1 MRGTKMADSPLQ
13 YRYNPLR
20 QDIVCSETAIDALPE
35 TVDALGAGRA
45 MITCGPTIL
54 ASCNVVP
61 RVQEALGSR
70 CVGVY
75 SGVAPHSPVETVEQ
89 GVEMAKE
96 LQPDVFISVGGGS
109 THDTTKAIA
118 TLLAEGGDI
127 HDYEII
133 FQPPDRI
140 TVPPTPSPKLPILSV
155 PTTMGCAEFSRGGGG
170 ITDHKLG
177 RKLIIAGE
185 GVTHR
190 TVIIDGQALATT
202 PLRILTSTAIGQLR
216 IAIETVYSTGHNPI
230 GDGMALHA
238 IRLLFENLPQCKD
251 GDIDTLLTT
260 KTACAMASLASF
272 GGMGLNTATCH
283 HVGGLY
289 GVPHG
294 EANGILLPHTMR
306 YNLDACADRQR
317 LIAEAI
323 GVADSAMTDEEAGL
337 AAADAVDGLC
347 RELGLPRTLRE
358 AGVPEEGLEYIASAT
373 LHDRSLSTNPKPI
386 RDAGPI
392 MEVLRAAY

>member
-1 MRGTKMADSPLQ
+1 MTSNTMQ
-13 YRYNPLR
+13 YRYYPLH
-20 QDIVCSETAIDALPE
+20 QDIICAETAIDALPA
-35 TVDALGAGRA
+35 TVDALGASRA

-54 ASCNVVP
+54 RACNVVP

-70 CVGVY
+70 YVGTY
-75 SGVAPHSPVETVEQ
+75 SGVSPHSPVGTVEE
-89 GVEMAKE
+89 GVAMAKE
-96 LQPDVFISVGGGS
+96 VQPDVFISVGGGS

-127 HDYEII
+127 RDYAII
-133 FQPPDRI
+133 YEPPDKV
-140 TVPPTPSPKLPILSV
+140 TVPPTPSPKVPILSV

-170 ITDHKLG
+170 ITDHQQG
-177 RKLIIAGE
+177 RKLSIAGD

-202 PLRILTSTAIGQLR
+202 PLRILVSTAIGQLR
-216 IAIETVYSTGHNPI
+216 IAIETVYSTGRNPI

-238 IRLLFENLPQCKD
+238 IKLLFDNLPNCKD
-251 GDIDTLLTT
+251 GDVDTLLTT

-272 GGMGLNTATCH
+272 GGLGLNTATCH

-289 GVPHG
+289 DVPHG
-294 EANGILLPHTMR
+294 EANAILLPHTMR

-317 LIAEAI
+317 MIAEAI
-323 GVADSAMTDEEAGL
+323 GVASSTMTDAEAGL

-347 RELGLPRTLRE
+347 RDLELPRTLRE
-358 AGVPEEGLEYIASAT
+358 VGVPEDGLEYIATAT
-373 LHDRSLSTNPKPI
+373 LQDRSLSTNPKPI
-386 RDAGPI
+386 TDAGPI
-392 MEVLRAAY
+392 MEVLYAAY

>member
-1 MRGTKMADSPLQ
+1 MAENPLQ
-13 YRYNPLR
+13 YSYNPLR
-20 QDIVCSETAIDALPE
+20 QDIVCSETAIDALSSV
-35 TVDALGAGRA
+35 VDALGAGRA

-75 SGVAPHSPVETVEQ
+75 SGVAPHSPVESVEK
-89 GVEMAKE
+89 GAEVAKE

-133 FQPPDRI
+133 FEPPDRI

-238 IRLLFENLPQCKD
+238 IRLLFENLPHCND
-251 GDIDTLLTT
+251 GDVDTLLTT

-272 GGMGLNTATCH
+272 GGMGLNTAACH

-323 GVADSAMTDEEAGL
+323 GVANSSMTDEEAGL
-337 AAADAVDGLC
+337 AAADAVDDLC

-358 AGVPEEGLEYIASAT
+358 AGVPEEGLEYIAAAT
-373 LHDRSLSTNPKPI
+373 LHDRSLSTNPKPV

>member
-1 MRGTKMADSPLQ
+1 M
-13 YRYNPLR
+13 
-20 QDIVCSETAIDALPE
+20 
-35 TVDALGAGRA
+35 
-45 MITCGPTIL
+45 TCGPTIL
-54 ASCNVVP
+54 SACNVVP
-61 RVQEALGSR
+61 RVQEALGFR
-70 CVGVY
+70 YVGVY
-75 SGVAPHSPVETVEQ
+75 AGVAPHAPVETVEE
-89 GVEMAKE
+89 GVAMAKE
-96 LQPDVFISVGGGS
+96 VQPDVFISVGGGS

-127 HDYEII
+127 HDYAII
-133 FQPPDRI
+133 FEPPDRI

-170 ITDHKLG
+170 ITDHQLG
-177 RKLIIAGE
+177 RKLSLAGD
-185 GVTHR
+185 GVTPR

-202 PLRILTSTAIGQLR
+202 PLRIRVSTAIGQLR
-216 IAIETVYSTGHNPI
+216 IAIETVYSTGRNPI

-238 IRLLFENLPQCKD
+238 IRLLFEHLPKCKD

-272 GGMGLNTATCH
+272 GGLGLNTATCH

-289 GVPHG
+289 HVPHG
-294 EANGILLPHTMR
+294 EANAILLPHTMR
-306 YNLDACADRQR
+306 YNLDACTDRQR

-323 GVADSAMTDEEAGL
+323 GVAKRSMSDEEAGL

-347 RELGLPRTLRE
+347 RDLDLPRTLRE
-358 AGVPEEGLEYIASAT
+358 VDVPEDGLASIAAAT

-386 RDAGPI
+386 DDAGPI
-392 MEVLRAAY
+392 MDVLRAAY

>member
-1 MRGTKMADSPLQ
+1 MPTSTLK
-13 YRYNPLR
+13 YRYNPLH
-20 QDIVCSETAIDALPE
+20 QDIICSETAIDDLPS
-35 TVDALGAGRA
+35 TVDSLGASRA

-54 ASCNVVP
+54 SACDVVP

-70 CVGVY
+70 YVGTY
-75 SGVAPHSPVETVEQ
+75 SGVLPHSPVETVEA
-89 GVEMAKE
+89 GVAMAQE
-96 LQPDVFISVGGGS
+96 TRPDIFISVGGGS

-127 HDYEII
+127 RDYAII
-133 FQPPDRI
+133 YEPPNKI

-170 ITDHKLG
+170 ITDHQQG
-177 RKLIIAGE
+177 RKLSIAGD

-190 TVIIDGQALATT
+190 TVVIDGQALATT
-202 PLRILTSTAIGQLR
+202 PLRILVSTAIGQLR

-238 IRLLFENLPQCKD
+238 IRLLFENLPRCQD
-251 GDIDTLLTT
+251 GDIDTLLAT

-272 GGMGLNTATCH
+272 GGLGLNTATCH

-289 GVPHG
+289 DVPHG
-294 EANGILLPHTMR
+294 EANAILLPHSMR

-323 GVADSAMTDEEAGL
+323 GVASTTMTDEEAGL
-337 AAADAVDGLC
+337 AAADAVDRLC
-347 RELGLPRTLRE
+347 RELELPRTLRE
-358 AGVPEEGLEYIASAT
+358 VGVPKDGLEYIATAT
-373 LHDRSLSTNPKPI
+373 LQDRSLSTNPKPVV
-386 RDAGPI
+386 DAGPI
-392 MEVLRAAY
+392 MEVLWAAY

>member
-1 MRGTKMADSPLQ
+1 MDGSALN

-20 QDIVCSETAIDALPE
+20 QDIICAESAIDGLAAAVDSLGGSRAL
-35 TVDALGAGRA
+35 
-45 MITCGPTIL
+45 ITCGPTIL
-54 ASCNVVP
+54 DACDVVP
-61 RVQEALGSR
+61 RVRAALGE
-70 CVGVY
+70 GYAGTY
-75 SGVAPHSPVETVEQ
+75 SGVAPHSPVETVEA
-89 GVEMAKE
+89 GAAMAQE
-96 LQPDVFISVGGGS
+96 TQPDIFVSVGGGS

-133 FQPPDRI
+133 FEPPDKV
-140 TVPPTPSPKLPILSV
+140 TVPPTPAPKLPIISV

-170 ITDHKLG
+170 ITDHRLG

-190 TVIIDGQALATT
+190 IVILDGRALATT
-202 PLRILTSTAIGQLR
+202 PLRILVSTAIGQLR
-216 IAIETVYSTGHNPI
+216 IAIETVYATGHNPI
-230 GDGMALHA
+230 GDGLALHA
-238 IRLLFENLPQCKD
+238 IRLLFANLPRCGE
-251 GDIDTLLTT
+251 GDVDVLLNT

-272 GGMGLNTATCH
+272 GGLGLNTAVCH
-283 HVGGLY
+283 HIGGLY

-294 EANGILLPHTMR
+294 EANAIMLPHTMR

-323 GVADSAMTDEEAGL
+323 GVADGGMSDEAAGL
-337 AAADAVDGLC
+337 AAAEAVDGLC
-347 RELGLPRTLRE
+347 RELELPRTLRE
-358 AGVPEEGLEYIASAT
+358 AGVPADGLEYIAAAT
-373 LHDRSLSTNPKPI
+373 LHDRSLSTNPKPV

-392 MEVLRAAY
+392 METLRAAY

>member
-1 MRGTKMADSPLQ
+1 MADRTMQ
-13 YRYNPLR
+13 YRYNPLH
-20 QDIVCSETAIDALPE
+20 QDIICSDTAIDALPAM
-35 TVDALGAGRA
+35 VDALGASRA
-45 MITCGPTIL
+45 LITCGPTIL
-54 ASCNVVP
+54 RACNVVP

-70 CVGVY
+70 YVGTY
-75 SGVAPHSPVETVEQ
+75 SGVAPHSPVQTVEE
-89 GVEMAKE
+89 GVAMAKE
-96 LQPDVFISVGGGS
+96 VQPDVFISVGGGS

-127 HDYEII
+127 RDYAVI
-133 FQPPDRI
+133 FEPPDKI
-140 TVPPTPSPKLPILSV
+140 IVPPTPSPKLPILSV

-170 ITDHKLG
+170 ITDHEQG
-177 RKLIIAGE
+177 RKLSIAGD

-202 PLRILTSTAIGQLR
+202 PLRILVSTAIGQLR
-216 IAIETVYSTGHNPI
+216 IAIETVYSTGRNPI

-238 IRLLFENLPQCKD
+238 IRLLFENLPRCKD

-272 GGMGLNTATCH
+272 GGLGLNTATCH

-289 GVPHG
+289 DVPHG
-294 EANGILLPHTMR
+294 EANAILLPHTMR

-323 GVADSAMTDEEAGL
+323 GVASSSMSDEDAGL

-347 RELGLPRTLRE
+347 RDLELPRTLRE
-358 AGVPEEGLEYIASAT
+358 VGVPEDGLEYIATAT
-373 LHDRSLSTNPKPI
+373 LQDRSLSTNPKPI
-386 RDAGPI
+386 LDAGPI

>member
-1 MRGTKMADSPLQ
+1 MADRTMQ
-13 YRYNPLR
+13 YRYNPLH
-20 QDIVCSETAIDALPE
+20 QDIICSDTAIDALPA
-35 TVDALGAGRA
+35 TVDALGASRA
-45 MITCGPTIL
+45 LITCGPTIL
-54 ASCNVVP
+54 RACNVVP

-70 CVGVY
+70 YVGTY
-75 SGVAPHSPVETVEQ
+75 SGVAPHSPVQTVEE
-89 GVEMAKE
+89 GVAMAKE
-96 LQPDVFISVGGGS
+96 VQPDVFISVGGGS

-127 HDYEII
+127 RDYAVI
-133 FQPPDRI
+133 FEPPDKI
-140 TVPPTPSPKLPILSV
+140 IVPPTPSPKLPILSV

-170 ITDHKLG
+170 ITDHEQG
-177 RKLIIAGE
+177 RKLSIAGD

-202 PLRILTSTAIGQLR
+202 PLRILVSTAIGQLR
-216 IAIETVYSTGHNPI
+216 IAIETVYSTGRNPI

-238 IRLLFENLPQCKD
+238 IRLLFENLPRCKD
-251 GDIDTLLTT
+251 GDIDTLLMT

-272 GGMGLNTATCH
+272 GGLGLNTATCH

-289 GVPHG
+289 DVPHG
-294 EANGILLPHTMR
+294 EANAILLPHTMR

-323 GVADSAMTDEEAGL
+323 GVASSSMSDEDAGL

-347 RELGLPRTLRE
+347 RDLELPRTLRE
-358 AGVPEEGLEYIASAT
+358 VGVPEDGLEYIATAT
-373 LHDRSLSTNPKPI
+373 LQDRSLSTNPKPI
-386 RDAGPI
+386 LDAGPI

>member
-1 MRGTKMADSPLQ
+1 MADNPLQ

-20 QDIVCSETAIDALPE
+20 QDIVCSETAIDALPD

-89 GVEMAKE
+89 GAEMARE

-133 FQPPDRI
+133 FEPPDRI

-238 IRLLFENLPQCKD
+238 IRLLFQNLPHCKD
-251 GDIDTLLTT
+251 GDVDTLLTT

-323 GVADSAMTDEEAGL
+323 GVAERSMTDEEAGL
-337 AAADAVDGLC
+337 AAADAVDSLC

-358 AGVPEEGLEYIASAT
+358 AGVPEEGLEYIAAAT

>member
-1 MRGTKMADSPLQ
+1 MADSPLQ

-20 QDIVCSETAIDALPE
+20 QDIICSETAIDALPAA
-35 TVDALGAGRA
+35 VDGLGASRA
-45 MITCGPTIL
+45 MITCGPSIL
-54 ASCNVVP
+54 AACNVVP

-75 SGVAPHSPVETVEQ
+75 SGVSPHSPVETVEK
-89 GVEMAKE
+89 GSEIAKE

-133 FQPPDRI
+133 FEPPDRI

-170 ITDHKLG
+170 ITDHQLG
-177 RKLIIAGE
+177 RKLILAGE

-216 IAIETVYSTGHNPI
+216 IAIETVYATGHNPI

-238 IRLLFENLPQCKD
+238 IRLLFENLPHCKD

-272 GGMGLNTATCH
+272 GGLGLNTAACH

-289 GVPHG
+289 DVPHG

-358 AGVPEEGLEYIASAT
+358 AGVPEEGLEYIAAAT
-373 LHDRSLSTNPKPI
+373 LHDRSLSTNPKPV

>member
-1 MRGTKMADSPLQ
+1 MTTTQ
-13 YRYNPLR
+13 YRYNPLH
-20 QDIVCSETAIDALPE
+20 QDIICAESAIDALPA
-35 TVDALGAGRA
+35 TVDALGASRA

-54 ASCNVVP
+54 RACNVVP

-70 CVGVY
+70 YVGTY
-75 SGVAPHSPVETVEQ
+75 SGVLPHSPVQTVEE
-89 GVEMAKE
+89 GAAMAKE
-96 LQPDVFISVGGGS
+96 TRPDVFISVGGGS

-127 HDYEII
+127 RDYAVI
-133 FQPPDRI
+133 FEPPDKI
-140 TVPPTPSPKLPILSV
+140 IVPPTPSPKLPILSV

-170 ITDHKLG
+170 ITDHEQG
-177 RKLIIAGE
+177 RKLSIAGD

-202 PLRILTSTAIGQLR
+202 PLRILVSTAIGQLR
-216 IAIETVYSTGHNPI
+216 IAIETVYSTGRNPI

-238 IRLLFENLPQCKD
+238 IRLLFENLPKCHE

-272 GGMGLNTATCH
+272 GGLGLNTATCH

-289 GVPHG
+289 DVPHG
-294 EANGILLPHTMR
+294 EANAILLPHTMR

-323 GVADSAMTDEEAGL
+323 GVANSTMTDEEAGL

-347 RELGLPRTLRE
+347 RDLELPRTLRE
-358 AGVPEEGLEYIASAT
+358 VGVPEDGLEYIATAT
-373 LHDRSLSTNPKPI
+373 LQDRSLSTNPKPI
-386 RDAGPI
+386 TDAGPI
-392 MEVLRAAY
+392 MEVLHAAY

>member
-1 MRGTKMADSPLQ
+1 MTASTLQ
-13 YRYNPLR
+13 YRYDPLH
-20 QDIVCSETAIDALPE
+20 QNIICSETAINDLAA
-35 TVDALGAGRA
+35 TVDGLGASRA

-54 ASCNVVP
+54 SACDVVP

-70 CVGVY
+70 YVGTY
-75 SGVAPHSPVETVEQ
+75 SGVAPHSPVDTVEA
-89 GVEMAKE
+89 GAAMAQE
-96 LQPDVFISVGGGS
+96 TQPDIFISVGGGS

-118 TLLAEGGDI
+118 VLLAEGGDI
-127 HDYEII
+127 RDYAII
-133 FQPPDRI
+133 FEPPDKI
-140 TVPPTPSPKLPILSV
+140 TVPPTPSPKVPIVSV

-170 ITDHKLG
+170 ITDHEQG
-177 RKLIIAGE
+177 RKLSIAGD

-190 TVIIDGQALATT
+190 TVVIDGQALATT
-202 PLRILTSTAIGQLR
+202 PLRILVSTAIGQLR

-238 IRLLFENLPQCKD
+238 IRLLFENLPRCKD
-251 GDIDTLLTT
+251 GDIDTLLAT

-272 GGMGLNTATCH
+272 GGLGLNTATCH

-289 GVPHG
+289 DVPHG
-294 EANGILLPHTMR
+294 EANAILLPHTMR

-323 GVADSAMTDEEAGL
+323 GVASSTMTDEEAGL
-337 AAADAVDGLC
+337 AAADAVDELC
-347 RELGLPRTLRE
+347 RELELPRTLRE
-358 AGVPEEGLEYIASAT
+358 AGVPEDGLEYIATAT
-373 LHDRSLSTNPKPI
+373 LQDRSLSTNPKPVV
-386 RDAGPI
+386 DAGPI

>member
-1 MRGTKMADSPLQ
+1 MTTTQ
-13 YRYNPLR
+13 YRYNPLH
-20 QDIVCSETAIDALPE
+20 QDIICAESAIDALPA
-35 TVDALGAGRA
+35 TVDALGASRA

-54 ASCNVVP
+54 RACNVVP

-70 CVGVY
+70 YVGTY
-75 SGVAPHSPVETVEQ
+75 SGVLPHSPVQTVEE
-89 GVEMAKE
+89 GAAMAKE
-96 LQPDVFISVGGGS
+96 TQPDVFISVGGGS

-127 HDYEII
+127 RDYAVI
-133 FQPPDRI
+133 FEPPDKI
-140 TVPPTPSPKLPILSV
+140 IVPPTPSPKLPILSV

-170 ITDHKLG
+170 ITDHEQG
-177 RKLIIAGE
+177 RKLSIAGD

-202 PLRILTSTAIGQLR
+202 PVRILVSTAIGQLR
-216 IAIETVYSTGHNPI
+216 IAIETVYSTGSNPI

-238 IRLLFENLPQCKD
+238 IRLLFENLPKCHE

-272 GGMGLNTATCH
+272 GGLGLNTATCH

-289 GVPHG
+289 DVPHG
-294 EANGILLPHTMR
+294 EANAILLPHTMR

-323 GVADSAMTDEEAGL
+323 GVANSTMTDEEAGL
-337 AAADAVDGLC
+337 AAADAVDDLC
-347 RELGLPRTLRE
+347 RDLELPRTLRE
-358 AGVPEEGLEYIASAT
+358 VGVPEDGLEYIATAT
-373 LHDRSLSTNPKPI
+373 LQDRSLSTNPKPI
-386 RDAGPI
+386 LDAGPI
-392 MEVLRAAY
+392 MEVLHAAY

>member
-1 MRGTKMADSPLQ
+1 MTTTTQ
-13 YRYNPLR
+13 YRYNPLH
-20 QDIVCSETAIDALPE
+20 QDIICAESAIDALPA
-35 TVDALGAGRA
+35 TVDALGASRA

-54 ASCNVVP
+54 RACNVVP

-70 CVGVY
+70 YVGTY
-75 SGVAPHSPVETVEQ
+75 SGVLPHSPVQTVEE
-89 GVEMAKE
+89 GAAMAKE
-96 LQPDVFISVGGGS
+96 TQPDVFISVGGGS

-127 HDYEII
+127 RDYAVI
-133 FQPPDRI
+133 FEPPDKI
-140 TVPPTPSPKLPILSV
+140 IVPPTPSPKLPILSV

-170 ITDHKLG
+170 ITDHEQG
-177 RKLIIAGE
+177 RKLSIAGD

-202 PLRILTSTAIGQLR
+202 PVRILVSTAIGQLR
-216 IAIETVYSTGHNPI
+216 IAIETVYSTGRNPI

-238 IRLLFENLPQCKD
+238 IRLLFENLPKCHE

-272 GGMGLNTATCH
+272 GGLGLNTATCH

-289 GVPHG
+289 DVPHG
-294 EANGILLPHTMR
+294 EANAILLPHTMR

-323 GVADSAMTDEEAGL
+323 GVANSTMTDEEAGL
-337 AAADAVDGLC
+337 AAADAVEGLC
-347 RELGLPRTLRE
+347 RDLELPRTLRE
-358 AGVPEEGLEYIASAT
+358 VGVPEDGLEYIATAT
-373 LHDRSLSTNPKPI
+373 LQDRSLSTNPKPI
-386 RDAGPI
+386 LDAGPI
-392 MEVLRAAY
+392 MEVLHAAY

>member
-1 MRGTKMADSPLQ
+1 MTDPALS
-13 YRYNPLR
+13 YRYNPLH
-20 QDIVCSETAIDALPE
+20 QDIICAETAINDLPR
-35 TVDALGAGRA
+35 VIDNLGGSRA

-54 ASCNVVP
+54 AACNVVP

-70 CVGVY
+70 YVGTY
-75 SGVAPHSPVETVEQ
+75 SGVASHAPVETVEA
-89 GVEMAKE
+89 GVDMARE
-96 LQPDVFISVGGGS
+96 TQPDVFISVGGGS

-127 HDYEII
+127 HDYVII
-133 FQPPDRI
+133 YEPPDRVI
-140 TVPPTPSPKLPILSV
+140 IPPTPSPKLPIISV

-170 ITDHKLG
+170 ITDHNLG
-177 RKLIIAGE
+177 RKMSIAGE

-202 PLRILTSTAIGQLR
+202 PLRILVSTAIGQLR

-238 IRLLFENLPQCKD
+238 IRLLFENLPRCKD
-251 GDIDTLLTT
+251 GDIDTLLNT
-260 KTACAMASLASF
+260 KTACAMASLGSF
-272 GGMGLNTATCH
+272 GGLGLNTATCH

-289 GVPHG
+289 DVPHG
-294 EANGILLPHTMR
+294 EANAILLPHTMR

-323 GVADSAMTDEEAGL
+323 GVASSGMSDEEAGL

-358 AGVPEEGLEYIASAT
+358 VDVPEDGLEYIATAT
-373 LHDRSLSTNPKPI
+373 LQDRSLSTNPKQVI
-386 RDAGPI
+386 DAGPI

>member
-1 MRGTKMADSPLQ
+1 MAKRATS
-13 YRYNPLR
+13 YRYNPLH
-20 QDIVCSETAIDALPE
+20 QDIICDETAIDELPK
-35 TVDALGAGRA
+35 TLDALGCGRA

-54 ASCNVVP
+54 QACNVVP
-61 RVQEALGSR
+61 RVQEALGHR
-70 CVGVY
+70 YAGVY
-75 SGVAPHSPVETVEQ
+75 PGVEPHSPVETVEA
-89 GVEMAKE
+89 GVEMARE
-96 LQPDVFISVGGGS
+96 AQPDVFVSVGGGS
-109 THDTTKAIA
+109 THDTTKAMA

-133 FQPPDRI
+133 FEPPDRI

-170 ITDHKLG
+170 ITDHQLG

-202 PLRILTSTAIGQLR
+202 PLRILVSTAIGQLR

-238 IRLLFENLPQCKD
+238 IRLLFENLPHCKD
-251 GDIDTLLTT
+251 GDIDTLLNT

-272 GGMGLNTATCH
+272 GGLGLNTATCH

-306 YNLDACADRQR
+306 YNLDACAGRQR

-323 GVADSAMTDEEAGL
+323 GVAKNGMSDEEAGL
-337 AAADAVDGLC
+337 AAADAVDALC

-358 AGVPEEGLEYIASAT
+358 VDVPEDGLEFIAAAT

-386 RDAGPI
+386 TDAGPI
-392 MEVLRAAY
+392 MEVLRAAF

>member
-1 MRGTKMADSPLQ
+1 MADRTMQ
-13 YRYNPLR
+13 YRYNPLH
-20 QDIVCSETAIDALPE
+20 QDIICSDTAIDALPA
-35 TVDALGAGRA
+35 TVDALGASRA
-45 MITCGPTIL
+45 LITCGPTIL
-54 ASCNVVP
+54 RACNVVP

-70 CVGVY
+70 YVGTY
-75 SGVAPHSPVETVEQ
+75 SGVAPHSPVQTVEE
-89 GVEMAKE
+89 GVAMAKE
-96 LQPDVFISVGGGS
+96 VQPDVFISVGGGS

-127 HDYEII
+127 RDYAVI
-133 FQPPDRI
+133 FEPPDKI
-140 TVPPTPSPKLPILSV
+140 IVPHTPSPKLPILSV

-170 ITDHKLG
+170 ITDHEQG
-177 RKLIIAGE
+177 RKLSIAGD

-202 PLRILTSTAIGQLR
+202 PLRILVSTAIGQLR
-216 IAIETVYSTGHNPI
+216 IAIETVYSTGRNPI

-238 IRLLFENLPQCKD
+238 IRLLFENLPRCKD
-251 GDIDTLLTT
+251 GDIDTLLMT

-272 GGMGLNTATCH
+272 GGLGLNTATCH

-289 GVPHG
+289 DVPHG
-294 EANGILLPHTMR
+294 EANAILLPHTMR

-323 GVADSAMTDEEAGL
+323 GVASSSMSDEDAGL

-347 RELGLPRTLRE
+347 RDLELPRTLRE
-358 AGVPEEGLEYIASAT
+358 VGVPEDGLEYIATAT
-373 LHDRSLSTNPKPI
+373 LQDRSLSTNPKPI
-386 RDAGPI
+386 LDAGPI

>member
-1 MRGTKMADSPLQ
+1 MADTALS
-13 YRYNPLR
+13 YRYNPMH
-20 QDIVCSETAIDALPE
+20 QDIICSENAIDELAK
-35 TVDALGAGRA
+35 TVDDLGCSRAL
-45 MITCGPTIL
+45 ITCGPTIL
-54 ASCNVVP
+54 RSCNVVP

-70 CVGVY
+70 YVGTY
-75 SGVAPHSPVETVEQ
+75 SGIAPHSPVETVES
-89 GVEMAKE
+89 GVQMAKE
-96 LQPDVFISVGGGS
+96 TRPDVFISVGGGS
-109 THDTTKAIA
+109 THDTTKAMA

-133 FQPPDRI
+133 FEPPNRI
-140 TVPPTPSPKLPILSV
+140 TVPPTPSPKLPILAV

-177 RKLIIAGE
+177 RKLILAGE
-185 GVTHR
+185 GVAPR
-190 TVIIDGQALATT
+190 TAILDGQALATT
-202 PLRILTSTAIGQLR
+202 PLRILVSTAIGQLR
-216 IAIETVYSTGHNPI
+216 IAIETVYSTGRNPI

-238 IRLLFENLPQCKD
+238 IRLLFENLPRCKD
-251 GDIDTLLTT
+251 GDIDTLLNT
-260 KTACAMASLASF
+260 KTACTMASLGSF
-272 GGMGLNTATCH
+272 GGLGLNTATCH

-306 YNLDACADRQR
+306 YNLDVCADRQR

-323 GVADSAMTDEEAGL
+323 GVADTGMTDEEAGL

-358 AGVPEEGLEYIASAT
+358 VDVPEEGLEYIAAAT
-373 LHDRSLSTNPKPI
+373 LHDRGLSTNPKPVS
-386 RDAGPI
+386 DAGPI
-392 MEVLRAAY
+392 MEVLRSAY

>member
-1 MRGTKMADSPLQ
+1 MTTTQ
-13 YRYNPLR
+13 YRYNPLH
-20 QDIVCSETAIDALPE
+20 QDIICAESAIDALPV
-35 TVDALGAGRA
+35 TVDALGASRA

-54 ASCNVVP
+54 RACNVVP

-70 CVGVY
+70 YVGTY
-75 SGVAPHSPVETVEQ
+75 SGVLPHSPVQTVEE
-89 GVEMAKE
+89 GAAMAKE
-96 LQPDVFISVGGGS
+96 TQPDVFISVGGGS

-127 HDYEII
+127 RDYAVI
-133 FQPPDRI
+133 FEPPDKI
-140 TVPPTPSPKLPILSV
+140 IVPPTPSPKLPILSV

-170 ITDHKLG
+170 ITDLEQG
-177 RKLIIAGE
+177 RKLSIAGD

-202 PLRILTSTAIGQLR
+202 PLRILVSTAIGQLR
-216 IAIETVYSTGHNPI
+216 IAIETVYSTGRNPI

-238 IRLLFENLPQCKD
+238 IRLLFENLPKCHE

-272 GGMGLNTATCH
+272 GGLGLNTATCH

-289 GVPHG
+289 DVPHG
-294 EANGILLPHTMR
+294 EANAILLPHTMR

-323 GVADSAMTDEEAGL
+323 GVANSTMTDEEAGL

-347 RELGLPRTLRE
+347 RDLELPRTLRE
-358 AGVPEEGLEYIASAT
+358 VGVPEDGLEYIATAT
-373 LHDRSLSTNPKPI
+373 LQDRSLSTNPKPI
-386 RDAGPI
+386 TDAGPI
-392 MEVLRAAY
+392 MEVLHAAY

>member
-1 MRGTKMADSPLQ
+1 MPASALQ
-13 YRYNPLR
+13 YRYNPLH
-20 QDIVCSETAIDALPE
+20 QDIVCAETAISDLPAV
-35 TVDALGAGRA
+35 VDSLGGSRA

-54 ASCNVVP
+54 SACNVVP

-70 CVGVY
+70 YVGTY
-75 SGVAPHSPVETVEQ
+75 SGVAPHSPVETVEA
-89 GVEMAKE
+89 GAAMAQE
-96 LQPDVFISVGGGS
+96 TQPDVFISVGGGS

-127 HDYEII
+127 RDYAII
-133 FQPPDRI
+133 FEPPDKI
-140 TVPPTPSPKLPILSV
+140 TVPPTPAPKLPIISV

-170 ITDHKLG
+170 ITDHQQG
-177 RKLIIAGE
+177 RKLSIAGD

-190 TVIIDGQALATT
+190 TVVIDGQALATT
-202 PLRILTSTAIGQLR
+202 PLRILVSTAIGQLR
-216 IAIETVYSTGHNPI
+216 IAIETVYSTGRNPI

-238 IRLLFENLPQCKD
+238 IRLLFENLPRCKD

-272 GGMGLNTATCH
+272 GGLGLNTATCH

-289 GVPHG
+289 DVPHG
-294 EANGILLPHTMR
+294 EANAILLPHTMR

-317 LIAEAI
+317 MIAEAI
-323 GVADSAMTDEEAGL
+323 GVANSTMTDEEAGL
-337 AAADAVDGLC
+337 AAADAVDELC
-347 RELGLPRTLRE
+347 RELELPRTLRE
-358 AGVPEEGLEYIASAT
+358 VGVPEDGLEYIATAT
-373 LHDRSLSTNPKPI
+373 LQDRSLSTNPKPVVN
-386 RDAGPI
+386 AGPI

>member
-1 MRGTKMADSPLQ
+1 MTTSTLS
-13 YRYNPLR
+13 YRYDPLH
-20 QDIVCSETAIDALPE
+20 QDIICNETAINDLPARL
-35 TVDALGAGRA
+35 DSMGASRA

-54 ASCNVVP
+54 SACDVVP

-70 CVGVY
+70 YVGTY
-75 SGVAPHSPVETVEQ
+75 SGVAPHSPVETVEA
-89 GVEMAKE
+89 GAAMAQE
-96 LQPDVFISVGGGS
+96 TQPDIFISVGGGS
-109 THDTTKAIA
+109 THDTTKAMA
-118 TLLAEGGDI
+118 VLLAEGGDI
-127 HDYEII
+127 RDYAII
-133 FQPPDRI
+133 FQPPDKI
-140 TVPPTPSPKLPILSV
+140 TVPPTPSPKLPIISV

-170 ITDHKLG
+170 ITDHAQG
-177 RKLIIAGE
+177 RKLSIAGD

-190 TVIIDGQALATT
+190 TVVIDGQALATT
-202 PLRILTSTAIGQLR
+202 PLRILVSTAIGQLR

-251 GDIDTLLTT
+251 GDIDTLLAT

-272 GGMGLNTATCH
+272 GGLGLNTATCH

-289 GVPHG
+289 DVPHG
-294 EANGILLPHTMR
+294 EANAILLPHSMR

-323 GVADSAMTDEEAGL
+323 GVASSTMTDEEAGL
-337 AAADAVDGLC
+337 AAADAVDELC
-347 RELGLPRTLRE
+347 RELELPRTLRE
-358 AGVPEEGLEYIASAT
+358 VGVPEDGLEYIATAT
-373 LHDRSLSTNPKPI
+373 LQDRSLSTNPKTVV
-386 RDAGPI
+386 DAGPI

>member
-1 MRGTKMADSPLQ
+1 MADKTTS

-20 QDIVCSETAIDALPE
+20 QDIICAETAIDELPR
-35 TVDALGAGRA
+35 TLDGLGCGRA

-54 ASCNVVP
+54 RACNVVP
-61 RVQEALGSR
+61 RVQEALGQR
-70 CVGVY
+70 YAGTY
-75 SGVAPHSPVETVEQ
+75 SGVAPHSPVETVEA

-96 LQPDVFISVGGGS
+96 VQPDVFISVGGGS
-109 THDTTKAIA
+109 THDTTKAMA

-127 HDYEII
+127 HDYAII
-133 FQPPDRI
+133 FEPPDRI

-155 PTTMGCAEFSRGGGG
+155 PTTMGCAEFSSGGGG
-170 ITDHKLG
+170 ITDHRLG
-177 RKLIIAGE
+177 RKLSIAGD

-202 PLRILTSTAIGQLR
+202 PLRILVSTAIGQLR

-238 IRLLFENLPQCKD
+238 IRLLFENLPRCRD
-251 GDIDTLLTT
+251 GDIDTLLNT
-260 KTACAMASLASF
+260 KTACAMASLGSF
-272 GGMGLNTATCH
+272 GGLGLNTATCH

-294 EANGILLPHTMR
+294 EANAILLPHTMR
-306 YNLDACADRQR
+306 YNLDASASRQR

-323 GVADSAMTDEEAGL
+323 GVANSRMTDEDAGL
-337 AAADAVDGLC
+337 AAGDAVDALC

-358 AGVPEEGLEYIASAT
+358 VDVPEDGLEFIAAAT
-373 LHDRSLSTNPKPI
+373 LQDRSLSTNPKPVT
-386 RDAGPI
+386 DAGPI
-392 MEVLRAAY
+392 MEVLRAAF

>member
-1 MRGTKMADSPLQ
+1 MTP
-13 YRYNPLR
+13 
-20 QDIVCSETAIDALPE
+20 
-35 TVDALGAGRA
+35 
-45 MITCGPTIL
+45 
-54 ASCNVVP
+54 P
-61 RVQEALGSR
+61 R
-70 CVGVY
+70 
-75 SGVAPHSPVETVEQ
+75 P
-89 GVEMAKE
+89 M
-96 LQPDVFISVGGGS
+96 
-109 THDTTKAIA
+109 A

-133 FQPPDRI
+133 FEPPDRI
-140 TVPPTPSPKLPILSV
+140 TVPPTPSPKLPMLRV

-170 ITDHKLG
+170 ITDHQLG

-185 GVTHR
+185 DVTYR

-202 PLRILTSTAIGQLR
+202 PLRILVSTVIGQLR

-238 IRLLFENLPQCKD
+238 IRLLFENLPRCRD
-251 GDIDTLLTT
+251 GDIDTLLNA

-272 GGMGLNTATCH
+272 GGLGLNTAVCH

-289 GVPHG
+289 GVLHG

-306 YNLDACADRQR
+306 YNLDACAGRQR
-317 LIAEAI
+317 LIAEAV
-323 GVADSAMTDEEAGL
+323 GVAKNGMTDDEAGL
-337 AAADAVDGLC
+337 AAADAVDALC

-358 AGVPEEGLEYIASAT
+358 VDVPEDGLEFIAAAT

-386 RDAGPI
+386 TDAGLI
-392 MEVLRAAY
+392 MEVLRAAFRGQGVRGGETPCSALVTDATTSRIVCGPLLNRPYINGNPQRVVIRQ

>member
-1 MRGTKMADSPLQ
+1 MTTTQ
-13 YRYNPLR
+13 YRYDPLH
-20 QDIVCSETAIDALPE
+20 QDIICAESAIDALPA
-35 TVDALGAGRA
+35 TVDALGASRA

-54 ASCNVVP
+54 RACNVVP

-70 CVGVY
+70 YVGTY
-75 SGVAPHSPVETVEQ
+75 SGVLPHSPVQTVEE
-89 GVEMAKE
+89 GAAMAKE
-96 LQPDVFISVGGGS
+96 TQPDVFISVGGGS

-127 HDYEII
+127 RDYAVI
-133 FQPPDRI
+133 FEPPDKI
-140 TVPPTPSPKLPILSV
+140 IVPPTPSPKLPILSV

-170 ITDHKLG
+170 ITDHEQG
-177 RKLIIAGE
+177 RKLSIAGD

-202 PLRILTSTAIGQLR
+202 PVRILVSTAIGQLR
-216 IAIETVYSTGHNPI
+216 IAIETVYSTGRNPI

-238 IRLLFENLPQCKD
+238 IRLLFENLPKCHE

-272 GGMGLNTATCH
+272 GGLGLNTATCH

-289 GVPHG
+289 DVPHG
-294 EANGILLPHTMR
+294 EANAILLPHTMR

-323 GVADSAMTDEEAGL
+323 GVANSTMTDEEAGL

-347 RELGLPRTLRE
+347 RDLQLPRTLRE
-358 AGVPEEGLEYIASAT
+358 VGVPEDGLEYIATAT
-373 LHDRSLSTNPKPI
+373 LQDRSLSTNPKPI
-386 RDAGPI
+386 TDAGPI
-392 MEVLRAAY
+392 MEVLHAAY

>member
-1 MRGTKMADSPLQ
+1 MTTTQ
-13 YRYNPLR
+13 YRYDPLH
-20 QDIVCSETAIDALPE
+20 QDIICAESAIDALPA
-35 TVDALGAGRA
+35 TVDALGASRA

-54 ASCNVVP
+54 RACNVVP

-70 CVGVY
+70 YVGTY
-75 SGVAPHSPVETVEQ
+75 SGVLPHSPVQTVEE
-89 GVEMAKE
+89 GAAMAKE
-96 LQPDVFISVGGGS
+96 TQPDVFISVGGGS

-127 HDYEII
+127 RDYAII
-133 FQPPDRI
+133 FEPPDKI
-140 TVPPTPSPKLPILSV
+140 IVPPTPSPKLPILSV

-170 ITDHKLG
+170 ITDHEQG
-177 RKLIIAGE
+177 RKLSIAGD

-202 PLRILTSTAIGQLR
+202 PVRILVSTAIGQLR
-216 IAIETVYSTGHNPI
+216 IAIETVYSTGRNPI

-238 IRLLFENLPQCKD
+238 IRLLFENLPKCHE

-272 GGMGLNTATCH
+272 GGLGLNTATCH

-289 GVPHG
+289 DVPHG
-294 EANGILLPHTMR
+294 EANAILLPHTMR

-323 GVADSAMTDEEAGL
+323 GVANSTMTDEEAGL

-347 RELGLPRTLRE
+347 RDLQLPRTLRE
-358 AGVPEEGLEYIASAT
+358 VGVPADGLEYIATAT
-373 LHDRSLSTNPKPI
+373 LQDRSLSTNPKPI
-386 RDAGPI
+386 TDAGPI
-392 MEVLRAAY
+392 MEVLHAAY

>member
-1 MRGTKMADSPLQ
+1 MAASSLQ
-13 YRYNPLR
+13 YRYNPLH
-20 QDIVCSETAIDALPE
+20 QDIICSETAIDDLSS
-35 TVDALGAGRA
+35 TVDSLGASRA

-54 ASCNVVP
+54 RACDVVP

-70 CVGVY
+70 YVGTY
-75 SGVAPHSPVETVEQ
+75 SGVAPHSPVETVEA
-89 GVEMAKE
+89 GAAMAQE
-96 LQPDVFISVGGGS
+96 TRPDIFISVGGGS
-109 THDTTKAIA
+109 THDTTKAMA

-127 HDYEII
+127 RDYAII
-133 FQPPDRI
+133 FEPPNKI

-170 ITDHKLG
+170 ITDHQQG
-177 RKLIIAGE
+177 RKLSIAGD

-190 TVIIDGQALATT
+190 TVVIDGQALATT
-202 PLRILTSTAIGQLR
+202 PLRILVSTAIGQLR

-238 IRLLFENLPQCKD
+238 VRLLFENLPRCKD
-251 GDIDTLLTT
+251 GDIDTLLAT

-272 GGMGLNTATCH
+272 GGLGLNTATCH

-289 GVPHG
+289 DVPHG
-294 EANGILLPHTMR
+294 EANAILLPHTMR

-323 GVADSAMTDEEAGL
+323 GVASSTMTDEEAGL

-347 RELGLPRTLRE
+347 RELELPRTLRE
-358 AGVPEEGLEYIASAT
+358 VGVPEDGLEYIATAT
-373 LHDRSLSTNPKPI
+373 LQDRSLSTNPKPVV
-386 RDAGPI
+386 DAGPI